1 MWQEL
6 QPDDPGQIGPYRLR
20 GILGFGGMGRVF
32 LGASAD
38 GQVAAVKVIRADL
51 ATDPEFRARFRRE
64 VTVARKVSSTDRV
77 AVGQRLA
84 GAERI
89 GGTHPGGVLRARLSA

>member
-6 QPDDPGQIGPYRLR
+6 QPDDPGRIGPYRLR

-38 GQVAAVKVIRADL
+38 GQVAVWDFASQDRIIRGQLPTLDAINEQI
-51 ATDPEFRARFRRE
+51 A
-64 VTVARKVSSTDRV
+64 SSS
-77 AVGQRLA
+77 LLS
-84 GAERI
+84 GAEPLERSEPD
-89 GGTHPGGVLRARLSA
+89 GSMPT